1 MHGLKYIAKEKRVL
15 FSPNPIIV
23 LGQKQHFHNKGLGP
37 IIKARGL
44 QWTEARIEGH
54 QHEMPTS
61 FFSRKV
67 F

>member
-1 MHGLKYIAKEKRVL
+1 
-15 FSPNPIIV
+15 V